1 MITDRR
7 WLRQFKIFL
16 KAMRN
21 KKDFRLK
28 TKVKFLITLIGFLIG
43 AVSYWRTPYEE
54 LNLLDTQMWILFV
67 FGTLIGSFIVNLYLN
82 NKPIKVAILIS
93 LGVVLSVIFRI
104 LYEITFMDTSS
115 HNLAPFEILVSVIQT
130 LPMSLLGAYL
140 GKTIL
145 KLKK

>member
-1 MITDRR
+1 M
-7 WLRQFKIFL
+7 KP
-16 KAMRN
+16 
-21 KKDFRLK
+21 
-28 TKVKFLITLIGFLIG
+28 KVKFLITLIGFLIG
-43 AVSYWRTPYEE
+43 GVSYWRTPYNE

-140 GKTIL
+140 GKAIL
-145 KLKK
+145 KFKK

>member
-1 MITDRR
+1 M
-7 WLRQFKIFL
+7 
-16 KAMRN
+16 
-21 KKDFRLK
+21 K

-43 AVSYWRTPYEE
+43 AVSYWRTPYKE

-67 FGTLIGSFIVNLYLN
+67 FGTLIGSFILNLYLN